1 MDITNDTQW
10 NQFIIELNEVID
22 IIGSLVK
29 KLKES

>member
-22 IIGSLVK
+22 IVGSLVK